1 MWWNFLLTFWAKRKL
16 NNRSATEVYQSLVQ
30 ASRDRFLFEVVGVPD
45 NPQGRFESLILHMF
59 LLQRRLGA
67 IESGGLLAQALMD
80 RMSDDLD
87 RSIREMGVGDLR
99 VGKNVKSLFKMVNQ
113 RFYLYEG
120 SLDKAEQM
128 VTALGVVFSVG
139 AQTQKSIEI
148 NLLNMYLASFA
159 RKLNEYSD
167 TDIVEASFSFPVFQ
181 RSDLSKNG

>member
-1 MWWNFLLTFWAKRKL
+1 
-16 NNRSATEVYQSLVQ
+16 
-30 ASRDRFLFEVVGVPD
+30 
-45 NPQGRFESLILHMF
+45 MF

-113 RFYLYEG
+113 RFHLYEG

-128 VTALGVVFSVG
+128 ATALGVVFSVG
-139 AQTQKSIEI
+139 VQTQKSVEI
-148 NLLNMYLASFA
+148 NLLNMYLANFT

-167 TDIVEASFSFPVFQ
+167 ADIVTGSFSFPVFQ

>member
-1 MWWNFLLTFWAKRKL
+1 MWWNFLLTFWSKRKL

-67 IESGGLLAQALMD
+67 TKSGELLAQALMD

-113 RFYLYEG
+113 RFHLYEG
-120 SLDKAEQM
+120 SFDKDEQM
-128 VTALGVVFSVG
+128 AAALEVVFSVG

-159 RKLNEYSD
+159 RKLSEYSD
-167 TDIVEASFSFPVFQ
+167 TDIVKANFSFPIFQ
-181 RSDLSKNG
+181 KGDLSKNG